1 MQPSNNEVI
10 QCSIRDIARL
20 LQLDDIIYIDDGNVI
35 GTVIDLS
42 PENGSATI
50 EVKGNA
56 ELNGHKLIRLS
67 GDKH

>member
-1 MQPSNNEVI
+1 MQPSNNEII

-56 ELNGHKLIRLS
+56 ELHGHKLIRLS